1 MALPFDDGPTPL
13 GYRVYVWTEITEL
26 IGLNSTL
33 TMTVTFDDN
42 TSKTY
47 TIRGEET

>member
-13 GYRVYVWTEITEL
+13 GFVVYKWTEISDL
-26 IGLNSTL
+26 VNKSTL
-33 TMTVTFDDN
+33 TMTVTFEDN